1 MSGRT
6 RRVLVVGSYPP
17 IPVPGAAAAVAE
29 VKRAWAERAE
39 VTVVAPRLCASHLT
53 VPVYGVLAGR
63 RLTNVARVTG
73 IDRVVVVLEEG
84 YPLPPR
90 TGLLQVASAA
100 ALARALK
107 GFDHVRLVQAGRVR
121 MAPGIAGRLRAVADE
136 YVTVDAGPA
145 PPGVTPLGPAESPP
159 AERLGR
165 LAGRVADRVLGR
177 RAPQARA
184 AAGRA
189 RRALRSAIRPGA

>member
-1 MSGRT
+1 MSAGAG
-6 RRVLVVGSYPP
+6 RVLVVGSYPP

-29 VKRAWAERAE
+29 VKRAWASGSE

-53 VPVYGVLAGR
+53 VPVYGLLAGR
-63 RLTNVARVTG
+63 RLANVARVTG
-73 IDRVVVVLEEG
+73 AERVVLVLEDG

-90 TGLLQVASAA
+90 TGPLQVASAA
-100 ALARALK
+100 ALARALR
-107 GFDHVRLVQAGRVR
+107 GFGHVRLVQAGTVR
-121 MAPGIAGRLRAVADE
+121 MAPGVAGRLRAVADE

-145 PPGVTPLGPAESPP
+145 APGVTPLGPPESHPG
-159 AERLGR
+159 ERVGR
-165 LAGRVADRVLGR
+165 LAGRVAERALGR

-189 RRALRSAIRPGA
+189 RRALRSAIRPGV